1 MNAKKQQETQT
12 GRMTIWGLLKNMI
25 PFVLP
30 YRWLIVITLVLT
42 LVGSLMAQVNAV
54 VLDWTVDS
62 INALI
67 QQADGFKWSSAVR
80 ILTIITIILLGKEV
94 VGAVVTFFQRYY
106 GERMRILVSRDLS
119 LKVVERM
126 LSFRMAFFSSE
137 GNETGKLQSRID
149 RGIMSLSNT
158 VNNFFIE
165 ILPLFTSAVL
175 ALILMFAA
183 NVFVGLVALFIV
195 PVYFW
200 VTYIQASKM
209 KGGRRGIFGSH
220 QAVSQGILNIIES
233 ITVIKSFNREK
244 IEADRQAAIQRTMT
258 DLQLSTRKKAYF
270 FGGLKSFLEQIGT
283 VLIIILTAYLVLTD
297 YPGMSI
303 GKIMYHVML
312 FANVS
317 APIRQLHRIYDDMND
332 ALIYAEGF
340 FGILDADEEVEES
353 GSHHPR
359 RVSGEF
365 ELQGVDFTYSNGTQA
380 LFDVSMH
387 IPAGKITALVGL
399 SGAGKSTIV
408 NLLDKFYTPQKGSI
422 KLDGTELSDWDTEW
436 LRENIG
442 LVLQKNH
449 IFSGTIEE
457 NIRYGCPTAT
467 HDDVVKAAKQ
477 AYLYDQ
483 VMALPHGF
491 ETDAL
496 QLSGG
501 QQQRVAIA
509 RMFIKNPP
517 IIFLDEPTASLDAI
531 ATEQIKAS
539 IDAIKQGRT
548 VIIISHNIG
557 QIIDAD
563 HIYVLQ
569 QGRVVQSGSPQEV
582 YRQGG
587 VYKDIFDASARSMNV
602 DKIANTINII
612 RYEENHHITA
622 HRHHDDCLGTG
633 DRRGQVHHR
642 ERATDH
648 DHRRSPWCQ
657 NNVVQTG
664 RQGNHLAVAL
674 ARVLGQHVLDQP
686 AEGVEL
692 ASRTGIRQ
700 ASVYRGEDAR
710 RTAHDQR
717 GERTVEDAHQQDLCH
732 RREGRCYCH
741 HLYYQ
746 ERER

>member
-1 MNAKKQQETQT
+1 MEEVRGKMDDNK
-12 GRMTIWGLLKNMI
+12 GRMTIWSLLKNI
-25 PFVLP
+25 LPFVLP
-30 YRWLIVITLVLT
+30 YRWLITLTLVLT

-54 VLDWTVDS
+54 VLDRAVDA

-67 QQADGFKWSSAVR
+67 QREGGFAWGEAVK
-80 ILTIITIILLGKEV
+80 ILTIITIVLLGKEV

-119 LKVVERM
+119 LRVVDRI
-126 LSFRMAFFSSE
+126 LSFRMAFFTSE

-175 ALILMFAA
+175 ALALMFMA
-183 NVFVGLVALFIV
+183 NVFVGLVALCIV
-195 PVYFW
+195 PLYFW
-200 VTYIQASKM
+200 VTYVQASRM

-220 QAVSQGILNIIES
+220 QAVSQGILNILES
-233 ITVIKSFNREK
+233 ISVIKSFNREQ
-244 IEADRQAAIQRTMT
+244 IEADRQAAIQRQMT
-258 DLQLSTRKKAYF
+258 GLQLNTRKQSYMF
-270 FGGLKSFLEQIGT
+270 NGLKSFLEQIGT
-283 VLIIILTAYLVLTD
+283 VLIIILTAYLVLIE

-340 FGILDADEEVEES
+340 FGILHADDEVETTGTHKPETVR
-353 GSHHPR
+353 GD
-359 RVSGEF
+359 F
-365 ELQGVDFTYSNGTQA
+365 ELKGVDFTYSNGTQA
-380 LFDVSMH
+380 LWDVSMH
-387 IPAGKITALVGL
+387 IESGKITALVGL

-408 NLLDKFYTPQKGSI
+408 NLLDKFYEPQEGSI
-422 KLDGTELSDWDTEW
+422 ELDGVSLKEWNTEW
-436 LRENIG
+436 LRENVG

-449 IFSGTIEE
+449 IFDGTIEE
-457 NIRYGCPTAT
+457 NIKYGCPQAT
-467 HDDVVKAAKQ
+467 HEDVVRAAQQ
-477 AYLYDQ
+477 AYIYDQ
-483 VMALPHGF
+483 IVQLPHGF
-491 ETDAL
+491 DTMAL

-501 QQQRVAIA
+501 QQQRIAIA

-563 HIYVLQ
+563 RIYVLQ
-569 QGRVVQSGSPQEV
+569 QGRVVQAGTPQEV

-587 VYKDIFDASARSMNV
+587 LYKDIFDASARSMNV
-602 DKIANTINII
+602 DKIANTIS
-612 RYEENHHITA
+612 E
-622 HRHHDDCLGTG
+622 
-633 DRRGQVHHR
+633 
-642 ERATDH
+642 
-648 DHRRSPWCQ
+648 S
-657 NNVVQTG
+657 
-664 RQGNHLAVAL
+664 
-674 ARVLGQHVLDQP
+674 
-686 AEGVEL
+686 
-692 ASRTGIRQ
+692 
-700 ASVYRGEDAR
+700 
-710 RTAHDQR
+710 
-717 GERTVEDAHQQDLCH
+717 
-732 RREGRCYCH
+732 
-741 HLYYQ
+741 
-746 ERER
+746 

>member
-1 MNAKKQQETQT
+1 MNDMETQ
-12 GRMTIWGLLKNMI
+12 GKMNIWGLLRNLL

-30 YRWLIVITLVLT
+30 YRWLIAVTLVLT

-54 VLDWTVDS
+54 VLDRAVDA

-67 QQADGFKWSSAVR
+67 QTPGGFQWGAAVR
-80 ILTIITIILLGKEV
+80 ILTIISAVLLGKEV

-119 LKVVERM
+119 LKVVERI
-126 LSFRMAFFSSE
+126 LQFRMAFFATE

-165 ILPLFTSAVL
+165 ILPLFTSAIL
-175 ALILMFAA
+175 ALGLMFIA
-183 NVFVGLVALFIV
+183 NVYVGLVALCII

-200 VTYIQASKM
+200 VTYIQACRM
-209 KGGRRGIFGSH
+209 KGGRRNIFGGH
-220 QAVSQGILNIIES
+220 QAVSQGILNILES
-233 ITVIKSFNREK
+233 ITVIKSFNREQ
-244 IEADRQAAIQRTMT
+244 IEADRQAALQRQMT
-258 DLQLSTRKKAYF
+258 GLQLNTRKQSYF
-270 FGGLKSFLEQIGT
+270 FNGLKSFLEQIGT
-283 VLIIILTAYLVLTD
+283 VLIIILTAYLVLID

-340 FGILDADEEVEES
+340 FGILHADDEVEATGNERPAKVKGKFS
-353 GSHHPR
+353 MEH
-359 RVSGEF
+359 
-365 ELQGVDFTYSNGTQA
+365 VDFSYPNGTKA
-380 LFDVSMH
+380 LSDVSLC
-387 IPAGKITALVGL
+387 IEPGKITALVGL

-408 NLLDKFYTPQKGSI
+408 NLLDKFYQPQGGTI
-422 KLDGTELSDWDTEW
+422 KLDGVDLSDWDTEW
-436 LRENIG
+436 LREHVG

-449 IFSGTIEE
+449 IFDGTIEE
-457 NIRYGCPTAT
+457 NIRYGCPQAT
-467 HDDVVKAAKQ
+467 HEDVVRAARQ
-477 AYLYDQ
+477 AYIYDQ
-483 VMALPHGF
+483 VMELPQGF
-491 ETDAL
+491 QSAAT

-501 QQQRVAIA
+501 QQQRIAIA

-563 HIYVLQ
+563 QIYVLEK
-569 QGRVVQSGSPQEV
+569 GRVVQHGTPSEV

-587 VYKDIFDASARSMNV
+587 LYKDIFDASARSMNV
-602 DKIANTINII
+602 DKIAS
-612 RYEENHHITA
+612 A
-622 HRHHDDCLGTG
+622 M
-633 DRRGQVHHR
+633 
-642 ERATDH
+642 TD
-648 DHRRSPWCQ
+648 
-657 NNVVQTG
+657 
-664 RQGNHLAVAL
+664 
-674 ARVLGQHVLDQP
+674 
-686 AEGVEL
+686 
-692 ASRTGIRQ
+692 
-700 ASVYRGEDAR
+700 
-710 RTAHDQR
+710 
-717 GERTVEDAHQQDLCH
+717 
-732 RREGRCYCH
+732 
-741 HLYYQ
+741 
-746 ERER
+746 